1 MQLSVVTELPTEGGQ
16 AMPISARI
24 KNHLEENK
32 IRYSLLTHPS
42 AYTAQGAAA
51 VMHVPGVEVAKT
63 VVVEAGKDY
72 YLVVLP
78 ASYHMNPGR
87 LAHLIG
93 RPVRLATETEFSSLF
108 PDCELGA
115 MPPLGELYGLGVYV
129 DESLAADKEI
139 IFNAGTHRD
148 AIRMEFDDFVSL
160 ARPTVCSFAAKG

>member
-1 MQLSVVTELPTEGGQ
+1 MS
-16 AMPISARI
+16 ISTRI
-24 KNHLEENK
+24 KNHLEGNK
-32 IRYSLLTHPS
+32 ISYSPLTHPS

-51 VMHVPGVEVAKT
+51 VMHVPGGEVAKT

-78 ASYHMNPGR
+78 ASYHVVPGK
-87 LAHLIG
+87 LAHVIG
-93 RPVRLATETEFSSLF
+93 RPTRLATESEFSSLF

-115 MPPLGELYGLGVYV
+115 MPPLGELYGLPVYV

-148 AIRMEFDDFVSL
+148 AIRMNFDDFVSL